1 MTEAQ
6 AQAGSGLRGRRALW
20 AAIAAAL
27 FLGAWVCLDHGWYAH
42 GRIVD
47 TPFYQGYGLQM
58 RNGLLPYRD
67 FSVEYPPGALPVFVA
82 PTYFGQPTVPS
93 DYQRWFA
100 RLMAACGLACLA
112 FVLLSR
118 PSRPAVVF
126 VALSPVLVGQ
136 VMLSRFDLWPAA
148 FVSAAVAAFLHD
160 RHRVGWL
167 ALALAC
173 VAKLYAVVLIP
184 LAILWTLRRRGRDEL
199 AKGIAIWLVAVA
211 AVFAPFAILAPRGLW
226 DGLSGQFSR
235 PIQIESLVAS
245 LLTTFGNPQD
255 AVSHSSVGIVGYGW
269 LAALTTG
276 VELAC
281 LVALWIGF
289 ARGPADEDRFVR
301 YAAGCI
307 AAFVAFGKV
316 LSPQYLIWLVP
327 LVPLVR
333 GRRGLAAS
341 GLLALALIATQYWFT
356 STRYAEYIGDYRYA
370 PLVLSRNLLLVAIL
384 AVVAWPATAGG
395 SIRRIKGAPGLPGA
409 PRARRGP

>member
-1 MTEAQ
+1 VTVAG
-6 AQAGSGLRGRRALW
+6 AQAGAGLRGRRALW

-47 TPFYQGYGLQM
+47 TPIYQGYGLQM

-118 PSRPAVVF
+118 PSRSAIIF
-126 VALSPVLVGQ
+126 VALSPLLVGQ

-148 FVSAAVAAFLHD
+148 FVAAAVAAFLHD
-160 RHRVGWL
+160 RHRLGWL
-167 ALALAC
+167 ALALAF

-199 AKGIAIWLVAVA
+199 VKGIAIWLVAVA
-211 AVFAPFAILAPRGLW
+211 AVFAPFAIVAPHGLW
-226 DGLSGQFSR
+226 DGIWGQLSR

-245 LLTTFGNPQD
+245 LLTTFGSPRD
-255 AVSHSSVGIVGYGW
+255 AVSHNSVGIVGYGW
-269 LAALTTG
+269 LAALTTT

-289 ARGPADEDRFVR
+289 ARGPADGDRFVR
-301 YAAGCI
+301 YAAGCV

-333 GRRGLAAS
+333 GRRGLVAS
-341 GLLALALIATQYWFT
+341 GLLALAMLVTQFWFT
-356 STRYAEYIGDYRYA
+356 SARYAEYIGGYRYA

-384 AVVAWPATAGG
+384 VVVAWP
-395 SIRRIKGAPGLPGA
+395 RRQVD
-409 PRARRGP
+409 RS